1 MRVEISHIPDCPN
14 FVEAGARVRLSLGV
28 DATQFTPSHVRWSSA
43 IRDVSFEPS
52 DSPSVWLC
60 AALDLLMS

>member
-1 MRVEISHIPDCPN
+1 MTRRGSAW
-14 FVEAGARVRLSLGV
+14 FRAGLAHELSRS
-28 DATQFTPSHVRWSSA
+28 PSA